1 MIGYIVIMI
10 IFIILNTVL
19 DFYVFK
25 KVIEPELLAIV
36 PEFEEN
42 ERKRKAAADEAK
54 AKEAANKDLVVT
66 KRNDLEGGET
76 AQKLQNDGAPET
88 LQQQILSAGAGMVKG
103 AGTATANYMKEN
115 PDMAKN
121 AAQATVDYV
130 KENPDMAKQ
139 MIENAAAAGVQAK
152 DIVI

>member
-1 MIGYIVIMI
+1 
-10 IFIILNTVL
+10 
-19 DFYVFK
+19 
-25 KVIEPELLAIV
+25 
-36 PEFEEN
+36 
-42 ERKRKAAADEAK
+42 
-54 AKEAANKDLVVT
+54 
-66 KRNDLEGGET
+66 
-76 AQKLQNDGAPET
+76 
-88 LQQQILSAGAGMVKG
+88 MVKG